1 MKFQFPILI
10 ILSFALLVLN
20 CGGRTGDAIDIQE
33 YSGPILETGHA
44 INYYSDSAVVKMR
57 MESPRQLD
65 FGNGDREFPDGIY
78 LEFYE
83 NGKMSSTLRAD
94 YCYYTADDDLYKAT
108 GNVVIQRVDN
118 KDRLDTEELYW
129 NQKKEDV
136 FTDKYVIIQQGG
148 ELMEGVGLEAKQDFS
163 YYKILDP
170 KGTILLNKE
179 GNQNTES
186 TTDREELQGT
196 NLRENQ

>member
-1 MKFQFPILI
+1 MSSAILA
-10 ILSFALLVLN
+10 LS
-20 CGGRTGDAIDIQE
+20 CGGRGGDSIEIQE
-33 YSGPILETGHA
+33 YTGPVLETGHA

-65 FGNGDREFPDGIY
+65 FGNGDREFPEGLY

-83 NGKMSSTLRAD
+83 KGKMTSTLRAD
-94 YCYYTADDDLYKAT
+94 YCYYTAEDDLYKAT

-118 KDRLDTEELYW
+118 NDRLDTEELYW
-129 NQKKEDV
+129 NQRKEDV

-179 GNQNTES
+179 GSRNQEPS
-186 TTDREELQGT
+186 Q
-196 NLRENQ
+196 ENE

>member
-1 MKFQFPILI
+1 MKSHSGVLIVLFLSILAF
-10 ILSFALLVLN
+10 S
-20 CGGRTGDAIDIQE
+20 CGGRIGDAIEIQE
-33 YSGPILETGHA
+33 YNGPVLETGHA
-44 INYYSDSAVVKMR
+44 INYYSDSAIVKMR

-65 FGNGDREFPDGIY
+65 FGNGDREFPEGLY

-83 NGKMSSTLRAD
+83 KGEMTSTLRAD
-94 YCYYTADDDLYKAT
+94 YCYYTAEDDLYKAT

-118 KDRLDTEELYW
+118 NDRLDTEELFW
-129 NQKKEDV
+129 NQRKEDV

-179 GNQNTES
+179 GTQRPEPSSNSEQVQNANAKE
-186 TTDREELQGT
+186 DQ
-196 NLRENQ
+196 